1 MMSVIS
7 PAMETTMKNIP
18 NYITL
23 VRLILSVLLFFITDN
38 WILFLMIYFVCGVS
52 DVLDGFL
59 ARKFHL
65 QTKTGARLDSLADF
79 IFFFSAFFRMLLSY
93 RLIIPPPIILGS
105 ILIVLIRFFN
115 LHITRKK
122 FGMPGIL
129 HTIGNKL
136 SGIIFFF
143 ACPAAVMLGYIPI
156 WVVFIPLF
164 SALEETL
171 ILLNAGSYNPDIRS
185 LYHLFKE

>member
-1 MMSVIS
+1 
-7 PAMETTMKNIP
+7 MKNIP

-38 WILFLMIYFVCGVS
+38 WILFLVIYIICGIS
-52 DVLDGFL
+52 DVFDGFL
-59 ARKFHL
+59 ARKFKC

-79 IFFFSAFFRMLLSY
+79 IFCFAAFFRMLLSY
-93 RLIIPPPIILGS
+93 RLTIPVSIIFGA
-105 ILIVLIRFFN
+105 ILIALIRFIN
-115 LHITRKK
+115 LYITRKK

-143 ACPAAVMLGYIPI
+143 ACPAAVILGYVPL
-156 WVVFIPLF
+156 WVIFIPLI
-164 SALEETL
+164 SSLEETM
-171 ILLNAGSYNPDIRS
+171 ILLKADIYNPDIRS
-185 LYHLFKE
+185 YYHLSK

>member
-1 MMSVIS
+1 
-7 PAMETTMKNIP
+7 MKNIP

-38 WILFLMIYFVCGVS
+38 WILFLMIYFICGIS

-59 ARKFHL
+59 ARKFKW

-79 IFFFSAFFRMLLSY
+79 IFFSSAFFRMLLSY
-93 RLIIPPPIILGS
+93 RLMIPTQIVSGT
-105 ILIVLIRFFN
+105 ILIALIRFFN
-115 LHITRKK
+115 LYVTRKK

-129 HTIGNKL
+129 HTAGNKL

-143 ACPAAVMLGYIPI
+143 ACPAAVSLGYIPI
-156 WVVFIPLF
+156 WVIFIPLF
-164 SALEETL
+164 SSLEETM
-171 ILLNAGSYNPDIRS
+171 ILLKAHSYNPDIRS
-185 LYHLFKE
+185 FYDLFKE

>member
-1 MMSVIS
+1 
-7 PAMETTMKNIP
+7 MKNIP

-23 VRLILSVLLFFITDN
+23 VRLVLSVLLFFITDN

-79 IFFFSAFFRMLLSY
+79 IFFFAAFFRMLLSY
-93 RLIIPPPIILGS
+93 KLIIPAPIVLGIIL
-105 ILIVLIRFFN
+105 ITLIRFLN
-115 LHITRKK
+115 LYITRKK
-122 FGMPGIL
+122 FGMPGVL
-129 HTIGNKL
+129 HTIGNKI
-136 SGIIFFF
+136 SGMIFFF
-143 ACPAAVMLGYIPI
+143 ACPTAVILEYIPL
-156 WVVFIPLF
+156 WVILIPLI

-171 ILLNAGSYNPDIRS
+171 ILHKTSSYNPDIRS
-185 LYHLFKE
+185 FYHLFKE